1 MGRFSTLEQ
10 ARRIVGNSDTITFKD
25 QGQTVELSLPEDIK
39 EQFLELLDWKIKDAR
54 FRGFFCKPQRSQ
66 DSIAQQKN
74 PISKR

>member
-1 MGRFSTLEQ
+1 MGRFSTLEE

-54 FRGFFCKPQRSQ
+54 IRGFFCKPQHSP
-66 DSIAQQKN
+66 DLLTQQKN
-74 PISKR
+74 PISKS